1 MPHQGK
7 RILGV
12 LAALCAL
19 TTACGTADDATSAQD
34 TPQPRTSAPT
44 TSTTPSP
51 AVPAKAYTVEE
62 LAAAVG
68 CTPEFQGKL
77 KDYRKAVCDSGTEDY
92 LLFDFQTAEG
102 QQAWLDTALLY
113 GGVYLVGDRWILSSR
128 ARETMDKL
136 STTLGGTVEESPMNR
151 PS

>member
-12 LAALCAL
+12 VAALCAL
-19 TTACGTADDATSAQD
+19 TTACGTADDSTSAQD
-34 TPQPRTSAPT
+34 TTPTST

-77 KDYRKAVCDSGTEDY
+77 LDYRKAVCNSPTEDY

-102 QQAWLDTALLY
+102 QRAWLDTALAY
-113 GGVYLVGDRWILSSR
+113 GGVYLVGDRWLLTSR
-128 ARETMDKL
+128 KRETMDRL

-151 PS
+151 PG